1 MNFNTII
8 KILEKIYRFT
18 EKFNLEFNFDVDSFL
33 DNNYPEISSELI
45 KYIENKR
52 IIFSST
58 NGKKTSLHLLNEI
71 LKANN
76 SDFVTNLAKSA
87 KTEQIL
93 SSIIKKFDF
102 LTENQNANNFLTT
115 TSSDEELIKNFN
127 LLNFDYLVL
136 GNLFTSQVEFSN
148 LYEKKKKIQDAIILN
163 SKLDLVINADEPM
176 FFEIDEIKND
186 TIIGKKR
193 NKFYFGIDNLEIFDN
208 RNNLI
213 HKTDIIKC
221 PKCGCNLQYKKR
233 YYSHL
238 GDYFCECGFRR
249 PKLNMSANVRVFSDY
264 SFVEVLYN
272 DKKMV
277 FKLPIGGMYNVYN
290 ALSAI
295 AVATL
300 LKIDRKTISLA
311 FENYENLKAR
321 DEILTYKGKKI
332 KIKTIKNSTSLS
344 EAVLEANNT
353 TNKKLVFVFDSNFID
368 GIDTSWIWEANLN
381 SLNNFENRIYVTGKR
396 FDDMALRLK
405 YAGVNPSLI
414 SMDNQIK
421 NSINSCYWALEKNEE
436 MLILSVPSMI
446 DEVYKFLK

>member
-8 KILEKIYRFT
+8 KILEQIYHFT
-18 EKFNLEFNFDVDSFL
+18 EKFNLEIDFDVDGFL

-45 KYIENKR
+45 KCIKGKR
-52 IIFSST
+52 IIFSGT

-71 LKANN
+71 LK
-76 SDFVTNLAKSA
+76 TNDLNFISNISKTA
-87 KTEQIL
+87 KTRQIL
-93 SSIIKKFDF
+93 PSIIRDF
-102 LTENQNANNFLTT
+102 SFLFENQDIENFLTVTST
-115 TSSDEELIKNFN
+115 TDELIKNFN
-127 LLNFDYLVL
+127 LLNFDFLVL
-136 GNLFTSQVEFSN
+136 ENLFTSQTDFSN
-148 LYEKKKKIQDAIILN
+148 LYEKKKKLQDAIILN
-163 SKLDLVINADEPM
+163 SKLDLFINADEPM
-176 FFEIDEIKND
+176 FFEIDNIKND
-186 TIIGKKR
+186 TTIGKKR

-208 RNNLI
+208 KNNLI

-221 PKCGCNLQYKKR
+221 PKCGCNLQYRKR

-249 PKLNMSANVRVFSDY
+249 PKLNLSCNARVFSDY
-264 SFVEVLYN
+264 SFVEAFYN

-277 FKLPIGGMYNVYN
+277 FRLPLGGVYNVYN

-295 AVATL
+295 SVAL
-300 LKIDRKTISLA
+300 ALKIDRKTISLA
-311 FENYENLKAR
+311 FENYEDLKAR
-321 DEILTYKGKKI
+321 DEILIYKDKKI

-344 EAVLEANNT
+344 EAILEANNV
-353 TNKKLVFVFDSNFID
+353 TNKKLVFVFDSNYQD
-368 GIDTSWIWEANLN
+368 GIDTSWIWDSNLN
-381 SLNNFENRIYVTGKR
+381 CLNNFENRIYVTGKR

-436 MLILSVPSMI
+436 MLILVVPSLI

>member
-76 SDFVTNLAKSA
+76 SDFVTNLTKSA

-264 SFVEVLYN
+264 SFAEVLYN

-353 TNKKLVFVFDSNFID
+353 TNKKLVFVFDSNFVD